1 MGFYYL
7 IIDYLRLNL
16 LDHIKNNKSMYNFIF
31 QNPVKIIFGK
41 GQIDNLRKELPEG
54 KKIMMT
60 YGGGSIFKN
69 GVYDQIKSVTEGI
82 EMIEFGG
89 IEPNPRYE
97 TLMKAVAIVKAEK
110 IDFLLSVG
118 GGSVLDG
125 TKFIAAAA
133 LYEGND
139 PWDICA
145 KRSEISVSKAIPV
158 GAVLTLPATGSEM
171 NGTAVVSRLET
182 EEKLAFAS
190 PAVFPEFSVL
200 DPEVIFS
207 LPDRQV
213 ANGIVDAFIHV
224 IEQYLTFPV
233 NSPVQDRFAEGI
245 MLTLI
250 EEGPKVLANRQDYN
264 AAANFM
270 WSATL
275 ALNGLI
281 GAGVP
286 QDWATHMIGH
296 ELTAYHGIDHAR
308 TLAIVLP
315 GMMHI
320 RRKEKQEKIL
330 QYGERVWNIKSGTVD
345 ERIDKAIKKTIAFF
359 ESVGI
364 KTTLP
369 DYEVPAETIERITER
384 FEKRG
389 NKVGEK
395 ADIGPREIKKILEDR
410 L

>member
-1 MGFYYL
+1 
-7 IIDYLRLNL
+7 
-16 LDHIKNNKSMYNFIF
+16 MYNFEF
-31 QNPVKIIFGK
+31 KNPVKILFGK
-41 GQIDNLRKELPEG
+41 GKIAKIANELPKD
-54 KKIMMT
+54 KKILLT

-69 GVYDQIKSVTEGI
+69 GVYDQVKAATKDFNV
-82 EMIEFGG
+82 IEFGG
-89 IEPNPRYE
+89 IEANPHYE
-97 TLMKAVAIVKAEK
+97 TLMKAVALVKAEK
-110 IDFLLSVG
+110 VDYLLSVG

-133 LYEGND
+133 LYEGEE

-145 KRSEISVSKAIPV
+145 KRSQVNIQKAIPI

-171 NGTAVVSRLET
+171 NGNAVVTRVST
-182 EEKLAFAS
+182 EEKLAFDS
-190 PAVFPEFSVL
+190 PAVMPQFSVL

-224 IEQYLTFPV
+224 MEQYLTFPV
-233 NSPVQDRFAEGI
+233 NSPLQDRFAEGI
-245 MLTLI
+245 LHTLI
-250 EEGPKVLANRQDYN
+250 EEGPKVLANRKDYE

-270 WSATL
+270 WSATM

-281 GAGVP
+281 GMGVP

-320 RRKEKQEKIL
+320 RRKEKQDKIL
-330 QYGERVWNIKSGTVD
+330 QYGERIWGVREGTVD
-345 ERIDKAIKKTIAFF
+345 ERIDQTIAKTIAFF

-369 DYEVPAETIERITER
+369 DYEVPAETIGRITSR
-384 FEKRG
+384 FEERG
-389 NKVGEK
+389 MKIGEK
-395 ADIGPREIKKILEDR
+395 ADIGPGEIQAILEER

>member
-1 MGFYYL
+1 
-7 IIDYLRLNL
+7 
-16 LDHIKNNKSMYNFIF
+16 MYNFEY

-41 GQIDNLRKELPEG
+41 GEI
-54 KKIMMT
+54 KKVGINIPKGAKILLT

-69 GVYDQIKSVTEGI
+69 GVYDQVKASINDFDV
-82 EMIEFGG
+82 IEFGG

-97 TLMKAVAIVKAEK
+97 TLMKAVEVVKKEN
-110 IDFLLSVG
+110 ITYLLSVG

-133 LYEGND
+133 LFTNGD
-139 PWDICA
+139 PWKILSRQAPVLD
-145 KRSEISVSKAIPV
+145 AIPI

-171 NGTAVVSRLET
+171 NGGSVVTKAET
-182 EEKLAFAS
+182 KEKLSFIS
-190 PAVFPEFSVL
+190 PKVMPRFSVL

-207 LPDRQV
+207 LPEKQV
-213 ANGIVDAFIHV
+213 ANGIVDAFVHV

-233 NSPVQDRFAEGI
+233 NSPIQDRFAESI
-245 MLTLI
+245 LKTLI
-250 EEGPKVLANRQDYN
+250 EEGPKVLANRTDYD

-270 WSATL
+270 WSATM

-296 ELTAYHGIDHAR
+296 ELTAYHGIDHAQ

-315 GMMHI
+315 GIMHI
-320 RRKEKQEKIL
+320 KRDQKKDKIL
-330 QYGERVWNIKSGTVD
+330 QLGERVWGVLDGTDD
-345 ERIDKAIKKTIAFF
+345 ERIDETIQKTVAFF

-364 KTTLP
+364 QTKLP
-369 DYEVPAETIERITER
+369 DYSVTSETIDTICTR
-384 FEKRG
+384 FKNRG
-389 NKVGEK
+389 YKVGEK
-395 ADIGPREIKKILEDR
+395 ANIGPDEIRLILEDR

>member
-1 MGFYYL
+1 
-7 IIDYLRLNL
+7 
-16 LDHIKNNKSMYNFIF
+16 MYNFEY
-31 QNPVKIIFGK
+31 QNPVRIIFGK
-41 GQIDNLRKELPEG
+41 GEISKVGENIPKG
-54 KKIMMT
+54 SKILLT

-69 GVYDQIKSVTEGI
+69 GVYDQVKSSIKGFEVV
-82 EMIEFGG
+82 EFGG
-89 IEPNPRYE
+89 IEANPHYE
-97 TLMKAVAIVKAEK
+97 TLMKAVEVVKKEN
-110 IDFLLSVG
+110 ITFLLSVG

-133 LYEGND
+133 CFQKGD
-139 PWDICA
+139 PWLIC
-145 KRSEISVSKAIPV
+145 SKKAQVEDAIPI

-171 NGTAVVSRLET
+171 NGGSVVTRIET
-182 EEKLAFAS
+182 TEKLAFMS
-190 PAVFPEFSVL
+190 PKVMPVFSVL

-207 LPDRQV
+207 LPDKQV
-213 ANGIVDAFIHV
+213 ANGIVDAFVHV

-233 NSPVQDRFAEGI
+233 NSPIQDRFAESI
-245 MLTLI
+245 LVTLI
-250 EEGPKVLANRQDYN
+250 EEGPKVLANRTDYE
-264 AAANFM
+264 AAANLM

-315 GMMHI
+315 GIMHI
-320 RRKEKQEKIL
+320 KREQKKDKIL
-330 QYGERVWNIKSGTVD
+330 QLGKRVWGINEGNSD
-345 ERIDKAIKKTIAFF
+345 ERIDKTIKKTVAFF
-359 ESVGI
+359 ESVG
-364 KTTLP
+364 LP
-369 DYEVPAETIERITER
+369 TKLSDYGVSNETINTICTR

-389 NKVGEK
+389 YKLGEK
-395 ADIGPREIKKILEDR
+395 ADIGSTEIRQILENR